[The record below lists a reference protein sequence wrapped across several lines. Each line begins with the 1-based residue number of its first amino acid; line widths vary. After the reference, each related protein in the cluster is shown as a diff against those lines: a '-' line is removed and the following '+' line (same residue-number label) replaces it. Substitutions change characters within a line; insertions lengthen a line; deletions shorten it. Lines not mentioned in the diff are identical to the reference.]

1 MLTSNFMLEVSA
13 VPCLVYMEGNKKN
26 HCHIILQVLRFL
38 DSHLSSSTF
47 QSLPMFVVFY
57 PGCFSFKEDL
67 QLKKLLPV
75 GKVVVPLLYVILILS
90 YEAYCSTANL
100 GTFISSS
107 FVAQMSCI
115 VLLEIILFS
124 LTPSPQ

>member
-1 MLTSNFMLEVSA
+1 
-13 VPCLVYMEGNKKN
+13 
-26 HCHIILQVLRFL
+26 
-38 DSHLSSSTF
+38 
-47 QSLPMFVVFY
+47 MFVVFY